1 MYSMLSLGK
10 YPSKIHRVRA
20 SIPAHRA
27 RAVLLFWIIA
37 YSCPNVESAFRRF
50 NRNHFDATSSW
61 SSRLEKSNN
70 CPLWNLA
77 FVFLDN

>member
-27 RAVLLFWIIA
+27 RAVLLFFGLLPTRFVQTLKVPLGVLIGIILMPPVA
-37 YSCPNVESAFRRF
+37 GRPV
-50 NRNHFDATSSW
+50 
-61 SSRLEKSNN
+61 
-70 CPLWNLA
+70 
-77 FVFLDN
+77 